1 MTTTKKN
8 QVLEAVL
15 CVLLTL
21 VIIGAG
27 LVGYTHRNKLWIFAE
42 EVPTVGFP
50 VEMAITGGAEGAEP
64 AWHYAFAPSYIR
76 EKAYYT
82 PEAIAWPAEYFYYHD
97 TIFDKSISAD
107 VTEGEFPVLLQW
119 DKRWG
124 YELYGT
130 NFMGNNGCGPTAL
143 TIVYAGLTGK
153 TDWNPYSLAMYSI
166 EHDLYVP
173 NVGTKWIFMEECG
186 AYLGLTVDKIG
197 EELELARP
205 ALEAGKVLV
214 CKVGPGDFTS
224 GGHFIV
230 VTKLL
235 EDNQVEVRDP
245 NSREKSAVTW
255 DFDQIIGQTDY
266 VWAYSLSEQF

>member
-1 MTTTKKN
+1 MTTTRK
-8 QVLEAVL
+8 QVPEIIL

-21 VIIGAG
+21 IIIGAAV
-27 LVGYTHRNKLWIFAE
+27 VGYAHRQKLWMFAE
-42 EVPTVGFP
+42 EIPAVGMP
-50 VEMAITGGAEGAEP
+50 VEAALIGAADGAEP
-64 AWHYAFAPSYIR
+64 GWHYAFAPSYIR

-82 PEAIAWPAEYFYYHD
+82 PEAIAWPAEYYYYHNVK
-97 TIFDKSISAD
+97 FDKSIASD

-143 TIVYAGLTGK
+143 AIVYAGLTGN

-166 EHDLYVP
+166 DNGLYVP
-173 NVGTKWIFMEECG
+173 NVGTKWVFMEEG
-186 AYLGLTVDKIG
+186 GSYLGLTVDVIG
-197 EELELARP
+197 EDLELARP
-205 ALEAGKVLV
+205 ALEAGKVLI
-214 CKVGPGDFTS
+214 CKVAPGDFTS

-230 VTKLL
+230 VTRML

-245 NSREKSAVTW
+245 NSRNKSLVTW
-255 DFDQIIGQTDY
+255 DYDRIIGQTDY
-266 VWAYSLSEQF
+266 VWAYSVAEQF

>member
-1 MTTTKKN
+1 MTVQKSTII
-8 QVLEAVL
+8 EGIL
-15 CVLLTL
+15 CVILTL
-21 VIIGAG
+21 IIVCTG
-27 LVGYTHRNKLWIFAE
+27 LVGYAHRKKLWMFAE

-50 VEMAITGGAEGAEP
+50 VEMAITGGSEGAEP

-82 PEAIAWPAEYFYYHD
+82 PEAIAWPAEYFYYHNKD
-97 TIFDKSISAD
+97 FNMDISND

-166 EHDLYVP
+166 DHDLYVP
-173 NVGTKWIFMEECG
+173 NVGTKWIFMEEGG

-197 EELELARP
+197 EELELAKP

-235 EDNQVEVRDP
+235 DNNQVEVRDP
-245 NSREKSAVTW
+245 NSRNKSAVTW
-255 DFDQIIGQTDY
+255 DFDQIIAQTEY
-266 VWAYSLSEQF
+266 VWAYSLAEQF